1 MVVCFLL
8 QWMLVSEAY
17 AQPQCANGEAS
28 AFRYPLD
35 NWKETCGF
43 GVHCARDHHMGVD
56 GVSTGRSSV
65 VGTPVYAPCTGKIRE
80 AQFHNGYG
88 GMVIVECWTGTECV
102 TPFAAHMFA
111 MDTLIE
117 GVQYYGLQVIAGG
130 NVQMGQL
137 VGYLADFGRN
147 GGWDPHSHF
156 GIRKGVYSSFSYQG
170 CLNDFSGPQWSY
182 GAYPG
187 GCYQQQEPDMHNPN
201 DFIAGT
207 INANTGLETSGLADL
222 ELKKKLK
229 IAFVAAYTQHGN
241 QPFFGPPSAVGTN
254 TTVYVHAWGTDI
266 ANRPLLVQDFLRPL
280 LGGRSYW
287 SQLQYNR
294 TLGTALPVHGK
305 ILEMYAR
312 CKNDGSCISNYP
324 STHDFGAPRNTEYY
338 CVLPTFTYYRPG
350 QEEHFALNRFVRQD
364 FDNIFI
370 G

>member
-1 MVVCFLL
+1 V
-8 QWMLVSEAY
+8 
-17 AQPQCANGEAS
+17 
-28 AFRYPLD
+28 
-35 NWKETCGF
+35 
-43 GVHCARDHHMGVD
+43 
-56 GVSTGRSSV
+56 
-65 VGTPVYAPCTGKIRE
+65 PVYAIAAGVVKKADRITVAIDTNGDGT
-80 AQFHNGYG
+80 NDTTLDLGYG
-88 GMVIVECWTGTECV
+88 VMIKHELPHEIAVAAFLCPGTTLPPAVVGSDKVFTSGYMHLKNVTVLKDDVVIVGQKIGEIGPLASGAHLHLEINWDELQIINFPAYQSSPQAV
-102 TPFAAHMFA
+102 TNRGLLDPLLFIQSRIRDYSIPDFV
-111 MDTLIE
+111 
-117 GVQYYGLQVIAGG
+117 GVQEAGF
-130 NVQMGQL
+130 NSEVRRSFED
-137 VGYLADFGRN
+137 GYMVN
-147 GGWDPHSHF
+147 CSN
-156 GIRKGVYSSFSYQG
+156 S
-170 CLNDFSGPQWSY
+170 
-182 GAYPG
+182 
-187 GCYQQQEPDMHNPN
+187 
-201 DFIAGT
+201 
-207 INANTGLETSGLADL
+207 
-222 ELKKKLK
+222 
-229 IAFVAAYTQHGN
+229 
-241 QPFFGPPSAVGTN
+241 FFGPPSAVGTN